1 MLVKGEWE
9 GSSSRWVCGGTA
21 QACTLVKRSGWSCGC
36 SMQRPWEKSVPCIRK
51 QVVWSIVR
59 KMLSAETEL
68 RKEAKKREKRLVRSI
83 G

>member
-1 MLVKGEWE
+1 
-9 GSSSRWVCGGTA
+9 
-21 QACTLVKRSGWSCGC
+21 
-36 SMQRPWEKSVPCIRK
+36 MQRPWEKSVPCIRK

>member
-1 MLVKGEWE
+1 MLVKGKWE
-9 GSSSRWVCGGTA
+9 GSSSRWVRGGTA
-21 QACTLVKRSGWSCGC
+21 QACTLVKCSSWSCGC
-36 SMQRPWEKSVPCIRK
+36 SMRRPWEKSVPCIRK
-51 QVVWSIVR
+51 QVAWSIVR